1 MYNAFNNRLPNII
14 RNKFNSHWQKLQNY
28 SRRPWVRIAALG
40 ALVFIM
46 TQKEFSFSVSI
57 GGNGQ
62 DAAAGLIPVEAR
74 PVATRVSYIEP
85 ETAKEKV
92 KATKAVVKTTAK
104 AAAAKKNVAP
114 SQQFWW
120 ETARDHSQNVPV
132 RKTTATVRTIPKV
145 SNAPSV
151 EDYLNLANPAT
162 AVSDALSPAQKQK
175 AATFSNLGFVLN
187 PHLVGKN
194 DPAVVAAKNQA
205 VADYIRKYLPA
216 AQEEARIYNVPVSI
230 TLGQGLLE
238 SNAGASKLASR
249 DNNHFGIKC
258 KSKCIGCRC
267 ANYTDD
273 SRFDMFRIFENAA
286 ESFREHSLLLTGGRY
301 KHLLLLSRS
310 DYKNWAHGLKAAGYA
325 TDPKYGDKLI
335 SIIEALQLHKYD
347 R

>member
-1 MYNAFNNRLPNII
+1 MNNAFNNRLPNII

-46 TQKEFSFSVSI
+46 TQKEFSFSVSF
-57 GGNGQ
+57 GANSQ

-74 PVATRVSYIEP
+74 PVATRVSYIEA
-85 ETAKEKV
+85 EEKAEKP
-92 KATKAVVKTTAK
+92 KAAPKK
-104 AAAAKKNVAP
+104 AAAAKKNIAP
-114 SQQFWW
+114 SQQLWW
-120 ETARDHSQNVPV
+120 ESARDHSHNVAV
-132 RKTTATVRTIPKV
+132 TKTTATVKTTFKTIPKV
-145 SNAPSV
+145 STAPTV

-187 PHLVGKN
+187 PHLVAKN
-194 DPAVVAAKNQA
+194 DPAVVAAKNQV

-216 AQEEARIYNVPVSI
+216 AQEEARLYNIPVSI

-238 SNAGASKLASR
+238 SNAGASKLAAR

-335 SIIEALQLHKYD
+335 SIIEALQLYKYD